1 MRAPLRTAQGFLDDL
16 DRLASWLALSRM
28 SLCPSTED
36 ERSDD
41 SFVNSDLEILD
52 EVVVPDAKARLPKK
66 RPAGGSLSKLNRKK
80 AVSAAAQ
87 EPLQLISGGPAAKR
101 WRAAWWRG
109 ALPPRWIRPN
119 STASLC
125 V

>member
-16 DRLASWLALSRM
+16 DRLASWLVALSRM

-41 SFVNSDLEILD
+41 SFVDSDLEILD

-66 RPAGGSLSKLNRKK
+66 RPAGGSLS
-80 AVSAAAQ
+80 
-87 EPLQLISGGPAAKR
+87 ISSTGR
-101 WRAAWWRG
+101 
-109 ALPPRWIRPN
+109 RP
-119 STASLC
+119 SQRQHK
-125 V
+125 

>member
-1 MRAPLRTAQGFLDDL
+1 MRTAQGFLDDL

-41 SFVNSDLEILD
+41 SFVDSDLAILD

-87 EPLQLISGGPAAKR
+87 EPLQLISGREALEGCVVAR
-101 WRAAWWRG
+101 RA
-109 ALPPRWIRPN
+109 PRWIRPN
-119 STASLC
+119 STASWC

>member
-1 MRAPLRTAQGFLDDL
+1 MTW
-16 DRLASWLALSRM
+16 LASSRL

-41 SFVNSDLEILD
+41 SFVDSDLAILD

-87 EPLQLISGGPAAKR
+87 EPLQLISGGEALEGCVVARRAPATVDQAKQH
-101 WRAAWWRG
+101 
-109 ALPPRWIRPN
+109 
-119 STASLC
+119 S
-125 V
+125 